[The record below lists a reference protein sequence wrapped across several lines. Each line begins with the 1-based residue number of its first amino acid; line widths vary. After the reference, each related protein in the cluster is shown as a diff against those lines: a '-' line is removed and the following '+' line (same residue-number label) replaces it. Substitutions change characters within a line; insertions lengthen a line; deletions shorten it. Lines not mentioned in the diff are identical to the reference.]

1 MTVSWL
7 QLESED
13 FGCRGNTI
21 VLSAQATSSGG
32 TSNALENSSTLEERS
47 RSRVKPGFAAPAQT
61 LEKLLQEQIS
71 SSAPHEDQA
80 AKFNEKYKTKK
91 EPSTGRWIVLVCYS
105 PLKKSVFY
113 RLIIFRLFQSNLWG
127 ATFFRLCAMQEL

>member
-1 MTVSWL
+1 M

-21 VLSAQATSSGG
+21 VLSAQATSTGG
-32 TSNALENSSTLEERS
+32 PSNALETSPTVGQRN

-71 SSAPHEDQA
+71 SSAPDEDQA
-80 AKFNEKYKTKK
+80 AKFNEKYRTKK
-91 EPSTGRWIVLVCYS
+91 EPSTGRWILLVCY
-105 PLKKSVFY
+105 
-113 RLIIFRLFQSNLWG
+113 IIAF
-127 ATFFRLCAMQEL
+127 

>member
-1 MTVSWL
+1 MFVSWL

-105 PLKKSVFY
+105 P
-113 RLIIFRLFQSNLWG
+113 I
-127 ATFFRLCAMQEL
+127 